1 MQGSSMVGTH
11 TTQTIPSGDVRINVR
26 RFGASGSTGR
36 TPVLFIHGLSYFSYD
51 WVEFGSALCTDREG
65 AAMDM
70 RGFGDSSH
78 SAAPDYTVKTMA
90 SDIGNVLD
98 GLGWRQA
105 IVVAHSMGGRS
116 ATCFAAGNPDRLK
129 ALVLV
134 DWSPENAP
142 EGSKRVAATVANTP
156 DFFPSIDAAMA
167 HFGADA
173 GNPGKRKR
181 YEAYMEQVPDGL
193 RLKRDDFFRRQFRH
207 QIATGEKV
215 SHGVD
220 LWDLLSR
227 VAVPCLVLRGSRS
240 DLFAASTVPKVRQ
253 TNSAIQVQEIDAG
266 HDVAGDNPKA
276 ALTAIRQFINTQE
289 N

>member
-1 MQGSSMVGTH
+1 MVVTH
-11 TTQTIPSGDVRINVR
+11 TRQGIPSDDVQINVR
-26 RFGASGSTGR
+26 RFGASTGW

-51 WVEFGSALCTDREG
+51 WVGFGSALCTDREG

-70 RGFGDSSH
+70 RGFGDSSQ
-78 SAAPDYTVKTMA
+78 SRERDYTVETMA

-116 ATCFAAGNPDRLK
+116 ATCFSAGHPDRVK

-142 EGSKRVAATVANTP
+142 EGSRRVATTVANTP
-156 DFFPSIDAAMA
+156 DSFASIDAAIQY
-167 HFGADA
+167 FGADP
-173 GNPGKRKR
+173 GNATTRQR
-181 YEAYMEQVPDGL
+181 YEAYMEPVPGGY
-193 RLKRDDFFRRQFRH
+193 RLKRDDFFRQQFRH
-207 QIATGEKV
+207 QIATGEKA

-227 VAVPCLVLRGSRS
+227 VAAPCLVLRGSRS
-240 DLFAASTVPKVRQ
+240 DLFAAATVPKVRQ
-253 TNSAIQVQEIDAG
+253 ANSSIQVQEIEAG

-276 ALTAIRQFINTQE
+276 ALAAIRQFINTQE
-289 N
+289 T